1 MNANELMIGDWIQ
14 IADEVYNSMRGQY
27 HQIDWIRTGELG
39 LDNRKIITPPYAEPI
54 PLTPEILEKNGAKHS
69 VYEHPYFDYEPTE
82 EELNDALQYY
92 PFHSYKLG
100 TNIEVSFYPK
110 EIRVEVFGQDFV
122 DVFKIRGRKGNVYV
136 HELQHALRL
145 CKIEKEIEL

>member
-1 MNANELMIGDWIQ
+1 MNANELMIGDWVTMYGIPLQ
-14 IADEVYNSMRGQY
+14 ITRLSEY
-27 HQIDWIRTGELG
+27 GEYQ
-39 LDNRKIITPPYAEPI
+39 DVKPI
-54 PLTPEILEKNGAKHS
+54 PITPEILKKNGAKHS

-122 DVFKIRGRKGNVYV
+122 DVFKIRGRKGDVYV

-145 CKIEKEIEL
+145 CKIEKKIEL